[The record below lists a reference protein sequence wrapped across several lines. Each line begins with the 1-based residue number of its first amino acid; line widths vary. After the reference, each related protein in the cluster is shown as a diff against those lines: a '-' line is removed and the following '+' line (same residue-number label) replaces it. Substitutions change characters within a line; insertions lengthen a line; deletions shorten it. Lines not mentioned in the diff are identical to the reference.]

1 MTSIDPKQLAG
12 VVGGFASLQPPL
24 APGRTGMRRPPQ
36 LPPVIRGAAG
46 GIPLVIPRSDGGPPN
61 VIVGPKVGPLI

>member
-12 VVGGFASLQPPL
+12 VVGGVASLQPSLPS
-24 APGRTGMRRPPQ
+24 RSGMRRPPQ
-36 LPPVIRGAAG
+36 LPPVIRGPAG

-61 VIVGPKVGPLI
+61 VIKGPPVGPLI